1 MAQGQPSW
9 LRELYQARMIE
20 IKHYD
25 GQENLAEAVLAVM
38 ESVYEQSPWT
48 LEQIASSMASQDEDY
63 YLAFEGQELVGFLA
77 VHTVL
82 DEMEILQIAVRAD
95 FQRLGIASQLMAAV
109 MDWDGDI
116 FLEVRESNSA
126 AQALYTRQHFT
137 KIGKRKD
144 YYRHPV
150 EDAVMMKRER
160 DER

>member
-1 MAQGQPSW
+1 
-9 LRELYQARMIE
+9 MIE
-20 IKHYD
+20 IEHYD

-38 ESVYEQSPWT
+38 QSVYDQSPWT

-63 YLAFEGQELVGFLA
+63 YLAYEGQELVGFLA
-77 VHTVL
+77 VQTVL
-82 DEMEILQIAVRAD
+82 DEMEILQIAVKAD

-126 AQALYTRQHFT
+126 AQALYIRQHFT

-160 DER
+160 NER

>member
-1 MAQGQPSW
+1 
-9 LRELYQARMIE
+9 MIE

-38 ESVYEQSPWT
+38 QSVYEQSPWT

-63 YLAFEGQELVGFLA
+63 YLAYEGQELVGFLA
-77 VHTVL
+77 VQTVL

-126 AQALYTRQHFT
+126 AQTLYARQHFT

-150 EDAVMMKRER
+150 EDAVLMKRER

>member
-1 MAQGQPSW
+1 
-9 LRELYQARMIE
+9 MIE

-38 ESVYEQSPWT
+38 QSVYDQSPWN

-63 YLAFEGQELVGFLA
+63 YLAYEGQELVGFLA
-77 VHTVL
+77 VQTVL

-109 MDWDGDI
+109 MDWEGDI

-150 EDAVMMKRER
+150 EDAVLMKRER

>member
-1 MAQGQPSW
+1 
-9 LRELYQARMIE
+9 MIE
-20 IKHYD
+20 IRHYD
-25 GQENLAEAVLAVM
+25 GQENLAEAVLVVM
-38 ESVYEQSPWT
+38 QSVYDQSPWT

-63 YLAFEGQELVGFLA
+63 YLAYEGQELVGFLA
-77 VHTVL
+77 VQTVL
-82 DEMEILQIAVRAD
+82 DEMEILQIAVKTD

-116 FLEVRESNSA
+116 FLEVRESNRA

-144 YYRHPV
+144 YYCNPV
-150 EDAVMMKRER
+150 EDAVIMKRER

>member
-1 MAQGQPSW
+1 
-9 LRELYQARMIE
+9 MIE

-25 GQENLAEAVLAVM
+25 GQGNLAEAVLVVM
-38 ESVYEQSPWT
+38 QSVYEQSPWT

-63 YLAFEGQELVGFLA
+63 YLAYEGQELVGFLA
-77 VHTVL
+77 VQTVL

-126 AQALYTRQHFT
+126 AQTLYARQHFT

-150 EDAVMMKRER
+150 EDAVLMKRER

>member
-1 MAQGQPSW
+1 
-9 LRELYQARMIE
+9 MIE

-25 GQENLAEAVLAVM
+25 GQENLAESILAVM
-38 ESVYEQSPWT
+38 QSVYEQSPWT

-63 YLAFEGQELVGFLA
+63 YLAYEGQELVGFLA
-77 VHTVL
+77 VQTVL

-109 MDWDGDI
+109 MDWEGDI
-116 FLEVRESNSA
+116 FLEVRESNRA

-144 YYRHPV
+144 YYRQPV

>member
-1 MAQGQPSW
+1 
-9 LRELYQARMIE
+9 MIE

-38 ESVYEQSPWT
+38 ESVYETSPWT
-48 LEQIASSMASQDEDY
+48 LEQIASSMSSQDEDY
-63 YLAFEGQELVGFLA
+63 YLAYKGQELVGFLA
-77 VHTVL
+77 VQTVL
-82 DEMEILQIAVRAD
+82 DEMEILQIAVKAD
-95 FQRLGIASQLMAAV
+95 FQRLGIASQLMVAV
-109 MDWDGDI
+109 MDWEGDI

-144 YYRHPV
+144 YYRNPV
-150 EDAVMMKRER
+150 EDAVIMKRER

>member
-1 MAQGQPSW
+1 
-9 LRELYQARMIE
+9 MIE

-25 GQENLAEAVLAVM
+25 SQENLAESILAVM
-38 ESVYEQSPWT
+38 QSVYEQSPWT
-48 LEQIASSMASQDEDY
+48 LEQIGSSMASQDEDY
-63 YLAFEGQELVGFLA
+63 YLAYEGQELVGFLA
-77 VHTVL
+77 VQTVL

-109 MDWDGDI
+109 MDWEGDI
-116 FLEVRESNSA
+116 FLEVRESNRA
-126 AQALYTRQHFT
+126 AQALYARQHFT

>member
-1 MAQGQPSW
+1 
-9 LRELYQARMIE
+9 MIK

-25 GQENLAEAVLAVM
+25 GQENLAEAVLVVM

-48 LEQIASSMASQDEDY
+48 LEQIASSMSSQDEDY
-63 YLAFEGQELVGFLA
+63 YLAYKGQELVGFLA
-77 VHTVL
+77 VQTVL
-82 DEMEILQIAVRAD
+82 DEMEILQIAVKAD
-95 FQRLGIASQLMAAV
+95 FQRLGIASQLMATV

-150 EDAVMMKRER
+150 EDAVIMKRER

>member
-1 MAQGQPSW
+1 
-9 LRELYQARMIE
+9 MIE

-38 ESVYEQSPWT
+38 QSVYEQSPWT

-63 YLAFEGQELVGFLA
+63 YLAYEGQELVGFLA
-77 VHTVL
+77 VQTVL
-82 DEMEILQIAVRAD
+82 DEMEILQIAVKTD

-109 MDWDGDI
+109 MGWDGDI

-144 YYRHPV
+144 YYRNPV
-150 EDAVMMKRER
+150 EDAVLMKRER
-160 DER
+160 NER

>member
-1 MAQGQPSW
+1 
-9 LRELYQARMIE
+9 MIE

-25 GQENLAEAVLAVM
+25 GQENLAEAVLVVM
-38 ESVYEQSPWT
+38 QSVYDQSPWT

-63 YLAFEGQELVGFLA
+63 YLAYEGQELVGFLA
-77 VHTVL
+77 VQTVL
-82 DEMEILQIAVRAD
+82 DEMEILQIAVKTD

-144 YYRHPV
+144 YYRNPV
-150 EDAVMMKRER
+150 EDAVIMKRER

>member
-1 MAQGQPSW
+1 
-9 LRELYQARMIE
+9 MIE

-38 ESVYEQSPWT
+38 QSVYDQSPWT
-48 LEQIASSMASQDEDY
+48 LEQIASSMTSQDEDY
-63 YLAFEGQELVGFLA
+63 YLAYEGQELVGFLA
-77 VHTVL
+77 VQTVL

-95 FQRLGIASQLMAAV
+95 FQRVGIASQLMAAV

-144 YYRHPV
+144 YYRNPV
-150 EDAVMMKRER
+150 EDAVIMKRER

>member
-1 MAQGQPSW
+1 
-9 LRELYQARMIE
+9 MIE

-38 ESVYEQSPWT
+38 ESVYETSPWT
-48 LEQIASSMASQDEDY
+48 LEQIASSMTSQDEDY
-63 YLAFEGQELVGFLA
+63 YLAYEGQELVGFLA
-77 VHTVL
+77 VQTVL
-82 DEMEILQIAVRAD
+82 DEMEILQIAVKAD
-95 FQRLGIASQLMAAV
+95 FQRMGIASQLMAAV

-144 YYRHPV
+144 YYRNPV
-150 EDAVMMKRER
+150 EDAVIMKRER

>member
-1 MAQGQPSW
+1 
-9 LRELYQARMIE
+9 MIE

-48 LEQIASSMASQDEDY
+48 LEQIASSMTSQDEDY
-63 YLAFEGQELVGFLA
+63 YLAYEGQELVGFLA
-77 VHTVL
+77 VQMVL
-82 DEMEILQIAVRAD
+82 DEMEILQIAVKAD

-109 MDWDGDI
+109 MDWKGDI

-144 YYRHPV
+144 YYRNPV
-150 EDAVMMKRER
+150 EDAVLMKRER

>member
-1 MAQGQPSW
+1 MK
-9 LRELYQARMIE
+9 E

-38 ESVYEQSPWT
+38 QSVYETSPWT
-48 LEQIASSMASQDEDY
+48 LEQIASSMSSQDEDY
-63 YLAFEGQELVGFLA
+63 YLAYEGQELVGFLA
-77 VHTVL
+77 VQTVL
-82 DEMEILQIAVRAD
+82 DEMEILQIAVKAD

-144 YYRHPV
+144 YYRNPV
-150 EDAVMMKRER
+150 EDAVLMKRER

>member
-1 MAQGQPSW
+1 
-9 LRELYQARMIE
+9 MIE

-38 ESVYEQSPWT
+38 QSVYEQSPWT
-48 LEQIASSMASQDEDY
+48 IEQIVSSMASQDEDY
-63 YLAFEGQELVGFLA
+63 YLAYEGQELVGFLA
-77 VHTVL
+77 VQTVL
-82 DEMEILQIAVRAD
+82 DEMEILQIAVKAD

-144 YYRHPV
+144 YYRNPV
-150 EDAVMMKRER
+150 EDAVLMKRER

>member
-1 MAQGQPSW
+1 
-9 LRELYQARMIE
+9 MIE

-25 GQENLAEAVLAVM
+25 GQENLAEAVLVVM

-48 LEQIASSMASQDEDY
+48 LEQIASSMSSQDEDY
-63 YLAFEGQELVGFLA
+63 YLAYKGQELVGFLA
-77 VHTVL
+77 VQTVL
-82 DEMEILQIAVRAD
+82 DEMEILQIAVKAD
-95 FQRLGIASQLMAAV
+95 FQRLGIASQLMATV

-150 EDAVMMKRER
+150 EDAVIMKRER

>member
-1 MAQGQPSW
+1 
-9 LRELYQARMIE
+9 MIE

-38 ESVYEQSPWT
+38 QSVYDQSPWT
-48 LEQIASSMASQDEDY
+48 LEQIASSMSSQDEDY

-77 VHTVL
+77 VQTVL
-82 DEMEILQIAVRAD
+82 DEMEILQIAVKAD

-144 YYRHPV
+144 YYRNPV

>member
-1 MAQGQPSW
+1 
-9 LRELYQARMIE
+9 MIE

-48 LEQIASSMASQDEDY
+48 LEQIVTSLASQDEDY

-77 VHTVL
+77 VQTVL
-82 DEMEILQIAVRAD
+82 DEMEILQIAVKAD

-109 MDWDGDI
+109 MDWEGDI

-144 YYRHPV
+144 YYRNPV

>member
-1 MAQGQPSW
+1 
-9 LRELYQARMIE
+9 MIE

-25 GQENLAEAVLAVM
+25 GQENLAESILEVM
-38 ESVYEQSPWT
+38 QSVYEQSPWT

-63 YLAFEGQELVGFLA
+63 YLAYEGQELVGFLA
-77 VHTVL
+77 VQTVL

-109 MDWDGDI
+109 MDWEGDI
-116 FLEVRESNSA
+116 FLEVRESNRA
-126 AQALYTRQHFT
+126 AHALYTRQHFT

>member
-1 MAQGQPSW
+1 
-9 LRELYQARMIE
+9 MIE

-38 ESVYEQSPWT
+38 QSVYEQSPWT

-63 YLAFEGQELVGFLA
+63 YLAYEGQELVGFLA
-77 VHTVL
+77 VQTVL
-82 DEMEILQIAVRAD
+82 DEMEILQIAVKAD

-109 MDWDGDI
+109 MDWEGDI

-144 YYRHPV
+144 YYRNPV

>member
-1 MAQGQPSW
+1 
-9 LRELYQARMIE
+9 MIE

-38 ESVYEQSPWT
+38 QSVYEQSPWT

-63 YLAFEGQELVGFLA
+63 YLAYEGQELVGFLA
-77 VHTVL
+77 VQTVL
-82 DEMEILQIAVRAD
+82 DEMEILQIVVKAD

-109 MDWDGDI
+109 MDWEGDI

-144 YYRHPV
+144 YYRNPV
-150 EDAVMMKRER
+150 EDAVIMKRER
-160 DER
+160 NER

>member
-1 MAQGQPSW
+1 
-9 LRELYQARMIE
+9 MIE

-38 ESVYEQSPWT
+38 QSVYDQSPWT

-63 YLAFEGQELVGFLA
+63 YLAYEGQELVGFLA
-77 VHTVL
+77 VQTVL

-109 MDWDGDI
+109 MGWDGDI

-150 EDAVMMKRER
+150 EDAVLMKRER

>member
-1 MAQGQPSW
+1 
-9 LRELYQARMIE
+9 MIE

-38 ESVYEQSPWT
+38 QSVYEQSPWT

-63 YLAFEGQELVGFLA
+63 YLAYEGQELVGFLA
-77 VHTVL
+77 VQMVL
-82 DEMEILQIAVRAD
+82 DEMEILQIAVKTD

-109 MDWDGDI
+109 MDWKGDI

-144 YYRHPV
+144 YYRNPV

>member
-1 MAQGQPSW
+1 
-9 LRELYQARMIE
+9 MIE
-20 IKHYD
+20 IRHYD

-38 ESVYEQSPWT
+38 QSVYEQSPWT

-63 YLAFEGQELVGFLA
+63 YLAYEGQELVGFLA
-77 VHTVL
+77 VQTVL

-144 YYRHPV
+144 YYRNPV
-150 EDAVMMKRER
+150 EDAVLMKRER

>member
-1 MAQGQPSW
+1 
-9 LRELYQARMIE
+9 MIE

-77 VHTVL
+77 VQTVL
-82 DEMEILQIAVRAD
+82 DEMEILQIAVKAD
-95 FQRLGIASQLMAAV
+95 FQRMGIASLLMAAV

-150 EDAVMMKRER
+150 EDAVLMKRER

>member
-1 MAQGQPSW
+1 
-9 LRELYQARMIE
+9 MIE

-25 GQENLAEAVLAVM
+25 GQENLAESILAVM
-38 ESVYEQSPWT
+38 QSVYEQSPWT

-63 YLAFEGQELVGFLA
+63 YLAYEGQELVGFLA
-77 VHTVL
+77 VQTVL

-109 MDWDGDI
+109 MDWEGDI
-116 FLEVRESNSA
+116 FLEVRESNRA

-137 KIGKRKD
+137 KIEKRKD

>member
-1 MAQGQPSW
+1 
-9 LRELYQARMIE
+9 MIE

-38 ESVYEQSPWT
+38 QSVYEQSPWT
-48 LEQIASSMASQDEDY
+48 LEQIASSMTSQDEDY

-77 VHTVL
+77 VQTVL
-82 DEMEILQIAVRAD
+82 DEMEILQIAVKAD

-137 KIGKRKD
+137 QIGKRKD

>member
-1 MAQGQPSW
+1 
-9 LRELYQARMIE
+9 MIE

-38 ESVYEQSPWT
+38 QSVYDQSPWAV
-48 LEQIASSMASQDEDY
+48 EQIASSMASQDEDY
-63 YLAFEGQELVGFLA
+63 YLAYEGQELVGFLA
-77 VHTVL
+77 VQTVL

-109 MDWDGDI
+109 MGWDGDI

-150 EDAVMMKRER
+150 EDAVLMKRER

>member
-1 MAQGQPSW
+1 
-9 LRELYQARMIE
+9 MIE

-38 ESVYEQSPWT
+38 QSVYDQSPWT
-48 LEQIASSMASQDEDY
+48 LEQIVSSMGSQDEDY
-63 YLAFEGQELVGFLA
+63 YLAYEGQELVGFLA
-77 VHTVL
+77 VQTVL
-82 DEMEILQIAVRAD
+82 DEMEILQIAVKAD

-109 MDWDGDI
+109 MDWEGDI

-144 YYRHPV
+144 YYRNPV
-150 EDAVMMKRER
+150 EDAVLMKRER

>member
-1 MAQGQPSW
+1 
-9 LRELYQARMIE
+9 MIE

-25 GQENLAEAVLAVM
+25 GQENLAEAVLTVM
-38 ESVYEQSPWT
+38 QSVYEQSPWT
-48 LEQIASSMASQDEDY
+48 LEQIAASMTSQDEDY
-63 YLAFEGQELVGFLA
+63 YLAYEGQELVGFLA
-77 VHTVL
+77 VQTVL
-82 DEMEILQIAVRAD
+82 DEMEILQIAVKTD

-109 MDWDGDI
+109 MDWEGDI

-144 YYRHPV
+144 YYRNPV

>member
-1 MAQGQPSW
+1 
-9 LRELYQARMIE
+9 MIE

-38 ESVYEQSPWT
+38 QSVYERSPWT
-48 LEQIASSMASQDEDY
+48 LEQIATSLSSQDEDY

-77 VHTVL
+77 VQTVL
-82 DEMEILQIAVRAD
+82 DEMEILQIAVKAD

-144 YYRHPV
+144 YYRNPV

>member
-1 MAQGQPSW
+1 
-9 LRELYQARMIE
+9 MIE

-38 ESVYEQSPWT
+38 QSVYEQSPWT

-63 YLAFEGQELVGFLA
+63 YLAYEEQELVGFLA
-77 VHTVL
+77 VQMVL
-82 DEMEILQIAVRAD
+82 DEMEILQIAVKAD
-95 FQRLGIASQLMAAV
+95 FQRLGIASLLMAAV
-109 MDWDGDI
+109 MDWEGDI

-144 YYRHPV
+144 YYRNPV
-150 EDAVMMKRER
+150 EDAVIMKRER